1 MNPALVNALDC
12 CRVKEKELILLN
24 EIYLNTIFSGI
35 FLVVIILIVVH
46 FLTKNRHHKDFYFIV
61 IASGFFGLLALY
73 LFSTGVADIVS
84 FKKTNFH
91 TAEGMCEIVFFEEN
105 NSARGGHPSYY
116 TVHIN
121 GLNLKAAAD
130 EFPFLLEENIQC
142 KATYLKAT
150 GTLMDIELNR

>member
-1 MNPALVNALDC
+1 M
-12 CRVKEKELILLN
+12 N
-24 EIYLNTIFSGI
+24 EIYSNTIFSGI
-35 FLVVIILIVVH
+35 FLVVLLLIVVH
-46 FLTKNRHHKDFYFIV
+46 FLTKNRHHKDFYLIV
-61 IASGFFGLLALY
+61 TGCGFFGVLALY

-84 FKKTNFH
+84 FKTNNFH
-91 TAEGMCEIVFFEEN
+91 TSEGICEIFFFEEN

-130 EFPFLLEENIQC
+130 EFPFLQEENIHC

-150 GTLMDIELNR
+150 GTLVDIELNK

>member
-1 MNPALVNALDC
+1 MNPALVNALDY
-12 CRVKEKELILLN
+12 CRVREKELILLN
-24 EIYLNTIFSGI
+24 EIYSNTIFSGI
-35 FLVVIILIVVH
+35 FLVVLLLIIFH
-46 FLTKNRHHKDFYFIV
+46 FLTKNRYYKDFYLTV
-61 IASGFFGLLALY
+61 IACGFFGLLSLY

-84 FKKTNFH
+84 FKTNNFH

-130 EFPFLLEENIQC
+130 EFPFLLEENVQC